1 MASDTTVAV
10 GPNGGDDYRKLVV
23 DSSGL
28 LRTKIEQGEMQIS
41 GLAVGGRVQIIAL
54 DDTAW
59 VALPSSA
66 LANRN
71 TIIIQ
76 NQSGNGNII
85 LLNYDS
91 SASFSEGFRIED
103 GGYRGTGL
111 TASVTIYGRM
121 LTGSG
126 IACVEEIA

>member
-10 GPNGGDDYRKLVV
+10 GPNGGDDYKKLVV

-28 LRTKIEQGEMQIS
+28 LLTKIEQGEMQIS
-41 GLAVGGRVQIIAL
+41 GLSVGGRVQVIAL

-71 TIIIQ
+71 TVIIQ
-76 NQSGNGNII
+76 NQSGNGNVI
-85 LLNYDS
+85 LLNYS
-91 SASFSEGFRIED
+91 PTAPFSEGFRIED

-111 TASVTIYGRM
+111 TGSVTLYGRM
-121 LTGSG
+121 LNGSG